1 MVFTAPVRPA
11 LDGAQR
17 LQRGAVAIHL
27 LAGFWA
33 SALTATAVPGLGSSL
48 PELFGLLA
56 QRVHLRLREFLL
68 DLSHFLQVLGA
79 REPLGK
85 VE

>member
-1 MVFTAPVRPA
+1 VVLPLLSGPRWMALSGCSEAPSPSSW
-11 LDGAQR
+11 L
-17 LQRGAVAIHL
+17 
-27 LAGFWA
+27 GFWA
-33 SALTATAVPGLGSSL
+33 SALTATAVPGLGPSL

-56 QRVHLRLREFLL
+56 QRLHLRLREFLL